1 MIFETIILSFIFY
14 MVNYVCKLCTI
25 FLNILIDSGFYH
37 LEFPNLYSWEMLTSM
52 LSFYIFSW
60 CLFLCLFLW
69 YLHSILVLAIL
80 IILPVFLWESHSHI
94 WFNLWYYDYFKLI
107 LSVQII
113 KISISTSSY
122 LFGLCNISAGLLQW
136 YLIFPDFIFIISTHL
151 PDYHRHFFPWITN
164 LIMLHAC
171 LKCFSAFP
179 SCR

>member
-1 MIFETIILSFIFY
+1 MYFQYRVLTTWQLGKSLQIFIYITHEWVFNLIKYFMIFETIILSFIFY

-113 KISISTSSY
+113 KIRP
-122 LFGLCNISAGLLQW
+122 L
-136 YLIFPDFIFIISTHL
+136 
-151 PDYHRHFFPWITN
+151 
-164 LIMLHAC
+164 
-171 LKCFSAFP
+171 
-179 SCR
+179 